1 MARIVNSSTAYWLVH
16 LLLIGPLIILWAGVA
31 YWFGFSSGVI
41 LRFIFPPMAVP
52 LFLLIFPVGAFIWT
66 VIHFARTPPE
76 RELARFADVVV
87 CLFILFSLLIIA
99 GQVAG
104 Q

>member
-1 MARIVNSSTAYWLVH
+1 MRPLTYWLVH
-16 LLLIGPLIILWAGVA
+16 IFLIGPLVVLWAGVA

-41 LRFIFPPMAVP
+41 LRFVFPPMAVP
-52 LFLLIFPVGAFIWT
+52 MFLLIFPVAGFVWT
-66 VIHFARTPPE
+66 MVHFARTPPE
-76 RELARFADVVV
+76 RERSRFADVVI

-99 GQVAG
+99 GQVSA